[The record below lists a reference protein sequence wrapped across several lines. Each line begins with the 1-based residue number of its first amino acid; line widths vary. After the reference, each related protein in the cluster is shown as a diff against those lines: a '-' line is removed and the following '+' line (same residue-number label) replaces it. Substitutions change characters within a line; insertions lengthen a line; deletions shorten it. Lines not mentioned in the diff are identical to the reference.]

1 MTAEMERAIA
11 DIGVI
16 AQPKPKLWRIEYPAG
31 WTPKHKG
38 EEPPFQGET
47 EMRIRDIIGDIIAVI
62 ALFGI
67 GYGALLIGHGFGL
80 Q

>member
-1 MTAEMERAIA
+1 MTRTH
-11 DIGVI
+11 
-16 AQPKPKLWRIEYPAG
+16 Q
-31 WTPKHKG
+31 T
-38 EEPPFQGET
+38 GET

-67 GYGALLIGHGFGL
+67 GYGALLIGHGLGL

>member
-1 MTAEMERAIA
+1 MALCI
-11 DIGVI
+11 DINE
-16 AQPKPKLWRIEYPAG
+16 ASAPTTTHQ
-31 WTPKHKG
+31 T
-38 EEPPFQGET
+38 GET

-67 GYGALLIGHGFGL
+67 GYGALLIGHGLGL